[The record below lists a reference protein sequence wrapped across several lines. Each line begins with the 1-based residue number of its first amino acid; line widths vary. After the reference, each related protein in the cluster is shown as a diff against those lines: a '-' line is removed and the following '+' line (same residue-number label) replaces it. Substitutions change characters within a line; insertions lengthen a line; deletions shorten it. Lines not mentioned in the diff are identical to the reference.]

1 MLEFYFLIFTLSLS
15 LSLSLFN
22 LTMRDCSPGSY
33 LSSPMT
39 LDVLEAHDQVPASYW
54 HYRWEMMGSH
64 GGCGKW

>member
-15 LSLSLFN
+15 LSLSN
-22 LTMRDCSPGSY
+22 LTTRDCSPGSY

-39 LDVLEAHDQVPASYW
+39 LDILETHDQVPASYW

-64 GGCGKW
+64 GGCAK